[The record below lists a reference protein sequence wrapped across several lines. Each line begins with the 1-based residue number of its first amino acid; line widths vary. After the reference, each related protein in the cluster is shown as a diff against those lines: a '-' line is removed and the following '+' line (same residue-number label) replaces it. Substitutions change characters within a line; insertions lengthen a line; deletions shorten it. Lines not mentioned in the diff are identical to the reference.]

1 MMNANTAKASIVIS
15 WRNLKII

>member
-1 MMNANTAKASIVIS
+1 MNANTAKASIVIS